1 MRASDWAMFR
11 ENIPRTKTEICKRG
25 RVMAKKLEIRWNAL
39 AVTFA
44 IFGYGLAAFLLGA
57 LL

>member
-1 MRASDWAMFR
+1 
-11 ENIPRTKTEICKRG
+11 
-25 RVMAKKLEIRWNAL
+25 MAKKLEIRWNAL